1 MTNIL
6 NSNCILIAY
15 NYMARSKYIKLET
28 INGILRVNTPQTI
41 NNTEGTIDKYIDFRT
56 ELSFLNTIH
65 PRT

>member
-1 MTNIL
+1 MWHGVN
-6 NSNCILIAY
+6 
-15 NYMARSKYIKLET
+15 IKLET

-56 ELSFLNTIH
+56 ELSFPNTIH